1 MKTIIA
7 SLLLLICFNVFSQT
21 TITKERIRLTA
32 YSPNMDLNER
42 EQCRV
47 NDSIRSILFKDIPQS
62 EINLGLHKFGEQHR
76 TGNHLII
83 IGVIATTIG
92 GLLISDS
99 YKYLNTSNSFSPGV
113 VFSVA
118 GGGLT
123 TAGLIVNLNSFRYL
137 R

>member
-47 NDSIRSILFKDIPQS
+47 NDSIRSILFKDTPQS

-83 IGVIATTIG
+83 IGIIATTIG

-99 YKYLNTSNSFSPGV
+99 YKYLNTSNSFPPGV

>member
-1 MKTIIA
+1 MSEDYYKWKESQNKYEKTNTPI
-7 SLLLLICFNVFSQT
+7 NV
-21 TITKERIRLTA
+21 
-32 YSPNMDLNER
+32 
-42 EQCRV
+42 V
-47 NDSIRSILFKDIPQS
+47 NKDIPQS

-83 IGVIATTIG
+83 IGIIATTIG

-99 YKYLNTSNSFSPGV
+99 YKYPNTSNSFPPGV